1 MEDNT
6 NQVVDPFTSLPMERG
21 EKPIDPFT
29 GKPMTSIKPRSTVV
43 SSAYDI
49 PTYGKNDYRDYNV
62 NLRPGVDVNEQRAQN
77 QSRAEQ
83 WRRGLTKLG
92 TTALSVAVEGPVG
105 LVNGIGEALY
115 HQDIDRLWNNTTGKY
130 VDEFNEWMNTTM
142 PIYKTKA
149 EQEAIGLESLGNAT
163 FWAQDFTNGVGYA
176 VGALAGGG
184 AALKGLKLGT
194 KALRYG
200 AKGLFGADKMSDVH
214 NVMKAVQRGEDV
226 GTTVTNIARKN
237 YVQNAAERLAVGASM
252 THAESSVEARE
263 MFKSAEQNAL
273 QTMANEKGV
282 SIPDLSRADRREAKE
297 IASKVSNMGYLFNTA
312 LVGWGNWAQF
322 GKAFFP
328 SFRQMRPM
336 IKGITKAGGE
346 YAEQSLARRVAGNI
360 ARRPLKNFFT
370 EAGEEGGQFLVA
382 QAADDLAAAKS
393 SMGPTSGPQDWAEA
407 LGGAWSD
414 LDTKEG
420 LDSLML
426 GALVGAF
433 TGGGH
438 NVLNRISGA
447 EAKESGRRKL
457 AIQALNSPQI
467 YNLGE
472 RAKAVAENDLYINLM
487 NKALEEGD
495 HKGYRDAIFN
505 LLAGEVIMHDNLGT
519 IKYYRNQIEDAG
531 NMSKEEFAK
540 AFGIRE
546 GVDFNPK
553 EIINGIND
561 KIDEFLDIKERID
574 IAVPG
579 RPNNRTI
586 GDWIKGANTEEEKK
600 QREDEEVYRNMLYQY
615 TWKEKDV
622 GKRMQSLVDELNAAT
637 RGEAV
642 TEEVLEAPLTT
653 QELQEEG
660 KPITESAELLGK
672 KPYVSMSDEAQK
684 RLQDAVD
691 RIQDPLLRAEM
702 QMKKDDLVRLSN
714 DRARAVFALEELM
727 ASPDQRVAAVE
738 RRRATEKA
746 AGEEQIRAKAE
757 DVINSTVTAAQLE
770 AFVKTSEFTDL
781 PLETQ
786 ARVRAEQTN
795 RHNQEIALK
804 KQHADQ
810 PLKEMQNRVEFLN
823 NLETKTPAQEL
834 EALILQQSIDERR
847 EDPTKEPAPE
857 KPKPEPKKKDGKKPK
872 GKPDTSSK
880 NTSPEAQKNRAD
892 RHTKNFRNATDP
904 VEKLTAAQKL
914 LNHFSISQEKGL
926 DSMLDPDVLLEV
938 NDTIEEL
945 KKEGYT
951 ITNLE
956 GKKFDEGLKLSIEE
970 TVEAEDL
977 EEGEMIIDVVLEP
990 EIRKDNEVLQ
1000 NAKVKVRQG
1009 VSKVAK
1015 GDGSTKTPTPAEEG
1029 KPATVK
1035 LMGGEFE
1042 NDNGRIVLDDNGN
1055 PIPGLDATKPFEIDR
1070 NFVKTPEGVK
1080 TLQEKGVEL
1089 KMSPVYDF
1097 TYPDGKKTGKKGRSI
1112 LVFVPRTNTIIGILP
1127 DPKKDKTSATIA
1139 KLLETQDSVPGK
1151 VENFMFGGR
1160 GNFIQGAELVPAADV
1175 IDLKTDAVAAIGI
1188 VKESN
1193 VIFGQ
1198 TIEGREFGDLQ
1209 TRRLGSDGKIG
1220 QRFNDGQ
1227 VVMAIQ
1233 YPNGQFASIPFSTL
1247 EVGQEGVDYLKEQ
1260 LNKGIDGYTVENIR
1274 IKMGIARELK
1284 PNGKMVIFES
1294 QDGGVL
1300 FRFMLGTHVIQM
1312 TAENVRKMLNIGQFE
1327 WTTGKLVEDTGD
1339 DGRTNYKFET
1349 NDSITRDEQIEIQ
1362 KQLVGGGA
1370 FSDIV
1375 RSSKRQ
1381 VDEDLLA
1388 INPKG
1393 FVGLNGVTHPDYYT
1407 YLMKDILRTD
1417 TRFVNGLPVFD
1428 VGIEMSIDAQ
1438 VTAEQAVEQTELKKQ
1453 SGPKRTTAPTGG
1465 AGSLKP
1471 KKGKR
1476 KRRGAASKAA
1486 PTTEPKAPESNQT
1499 EITYKNN
1506 VYVVTFE
1513 GLGGKNTI
1521 VNKKSGREILTTSS
1535 VGKNVMDLWEVEEG
1549 KKERG
1554 AEVNKEQL
1562 LARAAEVESRI
1573 KVLQAI
1579 ISEGEELTP
1588 EQNEEYSELE
1598 SELYHIMKDVEP
1610 PYEEDNV
1617 PFRLEEDRLAQD
1629 VLLDLLEKYGFEIN
1643 EADNLL
1649 INLAAKK
1656 IELNTMDN
1664 SQVAE
1669 ALATPLSRMIM
1680 ESGDSDQLRK
1690 AIRNSIKFPLR
1701 ADKAR
1706 REVQAERDKIKK
1718 DKIANG
1724 VRFREELFDRQ
1735 TKEQQAKAE
1744 ERVVD
1749 SILVD
1754 LLKEGFDKK
1763 LAAETGIDRSL
1774 YKKIKAFIDEIIDY
1788 LRGALSPSVKA
1799 DLELINDKVQL
1810 IVENSFMP
1818 GEFIKLKK
1826 KPGHKRVDFQ
1836 EAFNGD
1842 RAAHL
1847 IQTELSKNPNFI
1859 LTGSIAFSAQGST
1872 WRSGDNIVHDLDYVV
1887 LGGKEEGIEYLEKKF
1902 PAAEKVYDFNPG
1914 GAEIT
1919 TFIVPPGM
1927 YKIDNIQRMRD
1938 YPADDVPY
1946 DKRWTRKRQGRGSGK
1961 VVYYELKDIETD
1973 EVVGTFYLDVEFDAD
1988 GNIVTEVEIKEGI
2001 TGMFIDLFSNSTHGL
2016 DYVEEP
2022 FKGTDGVTRD
2032 VKLSRFDIPFGAKL
2046 LMGRNKDIWDY
2057 NRFIPKER
2065 VGVRRPRRTIDPTK
2079 AKSWVEQRFGEGS
2092 AVVFDTVQK
2101 VDNAVVHGYM
2111 ENAAVHLWSNAE
2123 LGTEYH
2129 EGFHLFFRTMLSD
2142 KQRQQLYDEMLKK
2155 YGEPSVKAIA
2165 KARRGKPNL
2174 SDAEARF
2181 LALEEKMAEDFR
2193 LAQIN
2198 REVPSTIGG
2207 KIAKF
2212 FRDLMY
2218 YIKALVTDRIGVQQ
2232 AFHMLG
2238 ENRIPNRF
2246 SRTAERFSPGRA
2258 FMMRNYAL
2266 DPDTHKELVDTATYL
2281 IREAISNN
2289 QFDVEAALGTKQT
2302 TDVIGGDSAIRDWFL
2317 RNSYHVADDS
2327 GLGIGR
2333 PLTNQEF
2340 KRLKEA
2346 YESENEEDLDALEE
2360 ELNLNAWAPT
2370 TDVNGNPTP
2379 LGMQGFDTTTLDEQ
2393 DSLDS
2398 FMSDEVIS
2406 RAEDNAEQFRMVY
2419 DYWHDEFNELG
2430 GRAVTGFRSDI
2441 VDALKASGITIR
2453 DEELVEE
2460 DDEGAD
2466 KIYTKSNFEVD
2477 PASKLGK
2484 DFKILLSSIPIEN
2497 PEQSRFGFRRYMFW
2511 KDIYNEMAGT
2521 VANANNFVEMVEM
2534 LGKRGNDVST
2544 MKHVADW
2551 VANLPANQQALL
2563 YAMLSQSMTEHRL
2576 IMIEPVVAEGAVDAT
2591 ALVKI
2596 INSSVSSNQRYFREL
2611 WKDKSTSIDGVYT
2624 VNVSTDGTETVLDT
2638 QMDQDVA
2645 NRLQGYLKE
2654 YDTPGTTL
2662 MRKQELV
2669 ATMMMDMGLTIAP
2682 SLKEA
2687 VVRFNDY
2694 LSSNGIPVDE
2704 FLSNQ
2709 TQHTNLRQI
2718 ISTQMAPGKDNYSNV
2733 FITEGRTMD
2742 YIAREIMGRYEAP
2755 KLSSFYNAFGELRYP
2770 LNLTT
2775 DFHLTTR
2782 AIKSGEYAELMTDA
2796 AGHHS
2801 GDKGTLAYLLASN
2814 EQFQEAF
2821 DIVDIE
2827 SIRYSF
2833 RGEDQ
2838 IKEYQDM
2845 SYLEAL
2851 AIDLAMF
2858 NREMDTR
2865 MISVDTQ
2872 ADRPKLSYTTIPN
2885 IRSAKARQIFG
2896 ITEFGDNPVGSIARR
2911 TYLMDLHRMFA
2922 SFGSGS
2928 IDNPIMR
2935 YHEGGKTSLGE
2946 IEVDGKTEEQFAPS
2960 PGALQFQLGGQLEPD
2975 TIFTSNYDL
2984 MRDAYDAVEHGMEE
2998 SKLLREFLD
3007 KEVQGFTARVEG
3019 YTQDIVDKVG
3029 GEENLAT
3036 FIKAYVQPK
3045 NGYTVGQEMAFL
3057 RDFTGMSVIGRL
3069 VSREFLR
3076 GGINYTKDGAAYV
3089 KRSGHSSTPGYL
3101 LAMRGTLS
3109 DPEFGMPPTFN
3120 EITVRDL
3127 ITSISPTEFETLRN
3141 AFIKQ
3146 LAPSD
3151 AAFGEG
3157 NTYETLSD
3165 ENRAIIDRLL
3175 APYGKNNGTD
3185 AQAFITMDMYRF
3197 IQQGLGV
3204 WDNFEERAYQ
3214 QYISAPK
3221 GQRVWTGKP
3230 IKAMKPSYDLRNVV
3244 MINGKKHLV
3253 PIVHKNSYVVLT
3265 DQLVEGIPNMMNLL
3279 NYMETNDV
3287 QVANTDS
3294 AKKLGSFMP
3303 VDITDL
3309 SNAKIQ
3315 TLDSKGLKFPQ
3326 ILPRKKKQ
3334 EITFGRQPRKNM
3346 VANIK
3351 ADETYVVAGVKMTGR
3366 QMLDLYFKAVT
3377 GRLQQ
3382 GHNTVMSRLG
3392 LDAVQAATNPAA
3404 KKQAIADAM
3413 VNIREVVAELG
3424 IEKTFTQNF
3433 LDSLEVVADAD
3444 GTVTSALPFSFPTLG
3459 PKLENVIMSMFR
3471 NEAYLMKLPG
3481 QEMVQFA
3488 EFGAHERDGSL
3499 KFYEVDGDRV
3509 TGAQVDIG
3517 YDVLKRMGIDPDAS
3531 IELIQ
3536 EGLDELLG
3544 YRIPQ
3549 QSKASMYVLKIRNVI
3564 KGEHSGII
3572 RVPPATT
3579 TLMGSDFDVD
3589 KLFVIFP
3596 ELEVIRNEEG
3606 EAVRVQKVKPDYE
3619 DLLTNI
3625 NDIDFTQLDPK
3636 ILNNIVFDTFYAVG
3650 SDVKHLTETT
3660 AVMDLDPSV
3669 DPIIQAMELMGR
3681 PTTVKIDIN
3690 SPHDRLLSGESNML
3704 SMRLRGIYANAVAG
3718 RNVLETLVNVYG
3730 LNPTE
3735 KSIVFES
3742 DMVSSPGEE
3751 ITVSEITID
3760 GFTYQSDQILSMY
3773 LSRAVDS
3780 VNDPIQ
3786 SIINDNATTAPL
3798 TVFMLSAGFTPQQ
3811 SILFLNVPIVKAI
3824 TDAARAEGMTV
3835 KNYMREMYG
3844 DMSQPPESTLIEI
3857 GGEIKGEDTPTVI
3870 LFPELE
3876 DMAAVIQA
3884 SDRGEKLPDNY
3895 DEDYYLFAL
3904 QQMAGKASRL
3914 QNYHSLLS
3922 PDNIDQKG
3930 TIPLHQE
3937 MMDKS
3942 MNLRDDLF
3950 GGMAAAKE
3958 LITKVLEPDVEGNR
3972 SYDLIGGFYDAG
3984 KITLDMM
3991 GQLGFVAN
3999 QPGVEMFKSWVKSAS
4014 NKKYLNEMQHRD
4026 INRMITH
4033 HIYTMPGSPIFESGV
4048 LDYDFVESTFFDG
4061 GLQNIILGMRNAVGA
4076 GENIVLNTLLPTTE
4090 VINGKEFTYLKF
4102 NIAALD
4108 DIGKNQF
4115 SMLLDEMITNPSL
4128 YGEEYTP
4135 IVQMFTRA
4143 VISNSVITSGFT
4155 AGPTSYFNLIPQSY
4169 WNSLTNSSGEDFR
4182 THANRGMREM
4192 GSTTALLSQF
4202 KEAFLMNYATHNIG
4216 RSVLFSNAS
4225 AFGVGSLNDKQ
4236 TISLRNKSEF
4246 VVVTDTETGHKYLFQ
4261 RFSDDGAYKKV
4272 RTKGKQ
4278 YRLNETYLR
4287 GSNGLPTQVSLLTGV
4302 SGTKTILPP
4311 AQSRRLDLDM
4321 PKETESGYRAK
4332 VSRLRSSFAKAGI
4345 DVTVQEGTLPKGIKA
4360 EVEGNVVTVDTS
4372 QITEDTTYHE
4382 FGHILLDMLPEDELD
4397 RYIADIKRLRPD
4409 LAEAVTNAYPDLQG
4423 RALGKEILTT
4433 AIGIEGARIERKNPS
4448 KLRMLINRIM
4458 RAIGRVFGVRPDPAV
4473 VLAEEM
4479 FGKQIRKEGL
4489 SGVFS
4494 DAIRRSIELQ
4504 GRIQKVYTQVNSSLK
4519 RQKAKLQGRKDTE
4532 TQKQKLKEVQAQLN
4546 SLEAIKNKALVNQE
4560 QIDDFFNFQQ
4570 FVLNKAES
4578 IENTLNDL
4586 LETEHKAL
4594 TRSEIYN
4601 RLKIIDSLRED
4612 IDSLFSGTTEN
4623 SAIFQMSQLIQNLNF
4638 EETDSEEVREV
4649 LKDLDSAARRLA
4661 DSREVYLDAII
4672 PMMSKLLLSY
4682 ADPML
4687 AAKIQKLKD
4696 HVIETKDISGYR
4708 LTSTTNSPDLKKLKA
4723 EYRQSL
4729 KTTEPMTMDEYKAKA
4744 LEIKLRDLDKKIPG
4758 KEQLDAELR
4767 TAHVQKSGYAAMI
4780 DPIVYS
4786 SEMNVQLLGNALRA
4800 ELQEAD
4806 NSTVDYVYDLEK
4818 VYEPFKEL
4826 MGGDVSPSKLNK
4838 KLITTKRIPL
4848 RDDKGDINSYM
4859 EVLALEEPFNTR
4871 EWYTKRAAALKEIAE
4886 KTNRPKRGAEKWQ
4899 WVNWNRSFEA
4909 TTYDS
4914 LYRQWYEN
4922 NSQPVPNADK
4932 IWEGWNTDLQNKKG
4946 ELNQLEAESNP
4957 ETRDRQSILEVEIQA
4972 LERRIRNSR
4981 KETRLGVTY
4990 LNELAMPSDGTNGT
5004 TDYSN
5009 PAYAEIMETPE
5020 LKNYYEFLKDRY
5032 FAAQKRVGK
5041 SDLFVNAW
5049 DDYSYVLPSVRKNTV
5064 EDVRRKDFRK
5074 WDSWKKLGKEM
5085 FINPFVRLDTDT
5097 EYGVMTDVDGDRIRH
5112 LPRYFTNLVPAT
5124 EVTTDL
5130 AQSMTMFEH
5139 MSHQYEAKSKMT
5151 GLVNGMLAA
5160 HEAKGAMATV
5170 GGLGLID
5177 RFKTNRFAKVM
5188 SKDKVNKEL
5197 EHLRSWVDTVFYGE
5211 LKESALVGNVDFN
5224 KVSSGMQRATAANS
5238 LMLNTMQIF
5247 NQAVLDNFNILTESV
5262 AGEFWSM
5269 KDAGWAIMK
5278 YSTEG
5283 AALGDTAIASD
5294 KFAPKTKLGKVM
5306 QTVDAMVDIEDQ
5318 LRNIKGNKARKIF
5331 NVNTG
5336 YAPQRGVEHQ
5346 TSALRMLAL
5355 MKATVPLDKDGNK
5368 IEIDGKVVDN
5378 LYDAFIEN
5386 EQGRAVL
5393 DPRVAN
5399 VTVPEITGKLRGI
5412 SKRTNQVKGTFDRSM
5427 ADRHWFFS
5435 MLMLFRNYI
5444 PGNIRRTFGH
5454 PEGYHV
5460 DHELGQV
5467 TRGALPSVASAIRNV
5482 AEGALGDDSSMAD
5495 GWAATDEVDRA
5506 NLKRVAVHMLGYLA
5520 AGMLFA
5526 SLEDDDDE
5534 YASVFTAYQ
5543 ARRLQ
5548 TEITGFLNPFDF
5560 FRMVQRPL
5568 ATSNTVLNWL
5578 DLVMMLGMTGT
5589 YAVTGGFEDKVLY
5602 QRRQGKYSKGDLKL
5616 YNKFNKVLPTL
5627 NGWQT
5632 AFWTEG
5638 STKNVAQKIKWF
5650 NL

>member
-21 EKPIDPFT
+21 EKPVDPFT
-29 GKPMTSIKPRSTVV
+29 GKPITSVKPRSTLVTSPQV
-43 SSAYDI
+43 LA
-49 PTYGKNDYRDYNV
+49 TYGKNDYRDYNV
-62 NLRPGVDVNEQRAQN
+62 NLRPGVDINEQRAQN
-77 QSRAEQ
+77 QSRWEQ
-83 WRRGLTKLG
+83 WGRGLTKLG
-92 TTALSVAVEGPVG
+92 STALSVGIEGPVG

-130 VDEFNEWMNTTM
+130 VDEFNEWMDATL

-149 EQEAIGLESLGNAT
+149 EQEAIGFENLGNAT

-184 AALKGLKLGT
+184 IALKGLKLGT

-200 AKGLFGADKMSDVH
+200 AKGLLGADKMSDVH

-237 YVQNAAERLAVGASM
+237 YVQNAAERFAVGASM
-252 THAESSVEARE
+252 THAESSVEARD
-263 MFKSAEQNAL
+263 MFKSAEQTAL
-273 QTMANEKGV
+273 QTMADEKGV
-282 SIPDLSRADRREAKE
+282 SVADLSRADRREAKD
-297 IASKVSNMGYLFNTA
+297 IASRVSNMGYLLNTA
-312 LVGWGNWAQF
+312 LIGTGNWIQF
-322 GKAFFP
+322 GKVLRP
-328 SFRQMRPM
+328 SFRQMRPVM
-336 IKGITKAGGE
+336 KGITKVGGQ

-360 ARRPLKNFFT
+360 AERPLKNFFT

-382 QAADDLAAAKS
+382 QAADDLAAARS

-407 LGGAWSD
+407 LGGAWAD

-420 LDSLML
+420 LDSLLL

-438 NVLNRISGA
+438 NVFNRISGA
-447 EAKESGRRKL
+447 SAKESGRRKL
-457 AIQALNSPQI
+457 AIEALNNPQI

-472 RAKAVAENDLYINLM
+472 RAKAVAQNDMYINLM

-505 LLAGEVIMHDNLGT
+505 LLTGEVMMHDNLGT
-519 IKYYRNQIEDAG
+519 IKYYRNLVEDAG

-540 AFGIRE
+540 AFGIPE
-546 GVDFNPK
+546 GVDFNPR
-553 EIINGIND
+553 EIINGVND

-574 IAVPG
+574 VAVPG
-579 RPNNRTI
+579 KPNNRTI
-586 GDWIKGANTEEEKK
+586 GDWINGANTEEEKR

-615 TWKEKDV
+615 TWQEKDI

-637 RGEAV
+637 FGKAV
-642 TEEVLEAPLTT
+642 TEEVLDAPLTV

-660 KPITESAELLGK
+660 KPITETAELLGK
-672 KPYVSMSDEAQK
+672 KPYVSMTKEAQK
-684 RLQDAVD
+684 KLQDAVD

-702 QMKKDDLVRLSN
+702 QIKKDDLVNLSN
-714 DRARAVFALEELM
+714 DRARAVFALEELLS
-727 ASPDQRVAAVE
+727 SPEQRVAAIE
-738 RRRATEKA
+738 RRRAAEKA

-757 DVINSTVTAAQLE
+757 DVINSTVTEAQLE
-770 AFVKTSEFTDL
+770 AFTKTSEFADL
-781 PLETQ
+781 PPEVQ
-786 ARVRAEQTN
+786 ARVREEQTK
-795 RHNQEIALK
+795 RHNQEVALK
-804 KQHADQ
+804 KQHAEQ
-810 PLKEMQNRVEFLN
+810 PLKEMQNRLDLIN

-834 EALILQQSIDERR
+834 EALILQQSIDARR
-847 EDPTKEPAPE
+847 EDPTKEPAPA
-857 KPKPEPKKKDGKKPK
+857 KPKPEEKTEDTKGKKKNTKQQQKK
-872 GKPDTSSK
+872 
-880 NTSPEAQKNRAD
+880 RAD
-892 RHTKNFRNATDP
+892 AHTKRFRDATDP
-904 VEKLTAAQKL
+904 VEKLTAAHRL
-914 LNHFSISQEKGL
+914 LNHFNLSQERGI

-945 KKEGYT
+945 KKEGYE
-951 ITNLE
+951 IIDLKGQKYDDGLLLE
-956 GKKFDEGLKLSIEE
+956 ADFIPDETLK
-970 TVEAEDL
+970 
-977 EEGEMIIDVVLEP
+977 EGERIIDFVYEP
-990 EIRKDNEVLQ
+990 EIRKDGKLIKA
-1000 NAKVKVRQG
+1000 AKVRVKQS

-1015 GDGSTKTPTPAEEG
+1015 GDGSTKTPTPTEEG

-1042 NDNGRIVLDDNGN
+1042 NDNGRIVLDDAGN
-1055 PIPGLDATKPFEIDR
+1055 PVPGLDATKPFEIDR

-1080 TLQEKGVEL
+1080 TLQEKGVEF

-1097 TYPDGKKTGKKGRSI
+1097 TYPDGKPTGKKGRAI
-1112 LVFVPRTNTIIGILP
+1112 LVFVPGTDTIIGILP

-1151 VENFMFGGR
+1151 VENFMFGGA
-1160 GNFIQGAELVPAADV
+1160 GNFIQGAPLVPAADV

-1188 VKESN
+1188 VKERN

-1209 TRRLGSDGKIG
+1209 TRRLRPQRFSDG
-1220 QRFNDGQ
+1220 QA
-1227 VVMAIQ
+1227 VMAIQ
-1233 YPNGQFASIPFSTL
+1233 YPNGQFGTIPFSTL
-1247 EVGQEGVDYLKEQ
+1247 DIGQEGVDYLKEQ
-1260 LNKGIDGYTVENIR
+1260 LNKGVIDEYTIENIR

-1284 PNGKMVIFES
+1284 PNNKMVIFQS
-1294 QDGGVL
+1294 QDNGIL
-1300 FRFMLGTHVIQM
+1300 FRFMLGEHVIQM
-1312 TAENVRKMLNIGQFE
+1312 TADNVRKMLNIGQFE
-1327 WTTGKLVEDTGD
+1327 WTTGKLVEDAGE
-1339 DGRTNYKFET
+1339 DGRINYKFET
-1349 NDSITRDEQIEIQ
+1349 NDSITRAEQIEIQ
-1362 KQLVGGGA
+1362 KQLVGGSA

-1381 VDEDLLA
+1381 VDEELLE
-1388 INPKG
+1388 INPKN

-1417 TRFVNGLPVFD
+1417 TRFVNGLPTFD

-1438 VTAEQAVEQTELKKQ
+1438 VSAEQAVEQTELKKQ
-1453 SGPKRTTAPTGG
+1453 SGPKRTTAPAGG

-1476 KRRGAASKAA
+1476 QRRGAASKVT
-1486 PTTEPKAPESNQT
+1486 PTAEPKAPESNQT

-1506 VYVVTFE
+1506 TYVVTFE

-1521 VNKKSGREILTTSS
+1521 VNKKTGKEILSTSS
-1535 VGKNVMDLWEVEEG
+1535 VGKNVMDLWEAQEEG
-1549 KKERG
+1549 GTEIG
-1554 AEVNKEQL
+1554 KEQL
-1562 LARAAEVESRI
+1562 LAKAAEIESRI
-1573 KVLQAI
+1573 IVLQAI
-1579 ISEGEELTP
+1579 ISEGGELTP
-1588 EQNEEYSELE
+1588 EQNEEYDTLE
-1598 SELYHIMKDVEP
+1598 SELYDIMTSIEP

-1629 VLLDLLEKYGFEIN
+1629 VLLDLLERYGFEIN

-1649 INLAAKK
+1649 INLAAKR
-1656 IELNTMDN
+1656 IDLNTMDN
-1664 SQVAE
+1664 AQVAE

-1680 ESGDSDQLRK
+1680 ESDDSDQLRK

-1706 REVQAERDKIKK
+1706 SEVQAERDKIKR

-1724 VRFREELFDRQ
+1724 IKFREESFDKQ
-1735 TKEQQAKAE
+1735 TKEEIAKAE

-1774 YKKIKAFIDEIIDY
+1774 YKKIKAFIDKIIDY
-1788 LRGALSPSVKA
+1788 LRGALSQSVKE
-1799 DLELINDKVQL
+1799 DLAVINEKVQL
-1810 IVENSFMP
+1810 VVENSFMP
-1818 GEFIKLKK
+1818 GEFIKLQK
-1826 KPGHKRVDFQ
+1826 KPGHTKVDFQ

-1847 IQTELSKNPNFI
+1847 IQTELSKNPDFI
-1859 LTGSIAFSAQGST
+1859 LTGSIAFAAQGST
-1872 WRSGDNIVHDLDYVV
+1872 YRSGNNIIHDLDYVV
-1887 LGGKEEGIEYLEKKF
+1887 LGDGEEGSQYLEKKF
-1902 PAAEKVYDFNPG
+1902 PAAQKVYGPFNPG
-1914 GAEIT
+1914 GADIT
-1919 TFIVPPGM
+1919 TYLVPPGI
-1927 YKIDNIQRMRD
+1927 YKISNLQRMRD
-1938 YPADDVPY
+1938 IPNDNVPPH
-1946 DKRWTRKRQGRGSGK
+1946 KTWTRKTQGRGSGK
-1961 VVYYELKDIETD
+1961 VVYYELRDIESD
-1973 EVVGTFYLDVEFDAD
+1973 EVVGTFYLDVELDAE

-2001 TGMFIDLFSNSTHGL
+2001 TGMFIDLFANSTHGL
-2016 DYVEEP
+2016 DYVEQP
-2022 FKGTDGVTRD
+2022 FKGVDGVTRD

-2057 NRFIPKER
+2057 NRYIPKER
-2065 VGVRRPRRTIDPTK
+2065 VGVRRPRKTIDPAK

-2142 KQRQQLYDEMLKK
+2142 KQRQQLYDEMLEK

-2198 REVPSTIGG
+2198 KEVPSTIGG

-2238 ENRIPNRF
+2238 ENRIPTRF
-2246 SRTAERFSPGRA
+2246 SRTAEKFSPGRA

-2302 TDVIGGDSAIRDWFL
+2302 VDVVGGDSAVRDWFL
-2317 RNSYHVADDS
+2317 RNSYHVADES

-2346 YESENEEDLDALEE
+2346 YDSENEEDLDAIEE

-2370 TDVNGNPTP
+2370 TDINGNAIP
-2379 LGMQGFDTTTLDEQ
+2379 LGMQGFDATTLDEQ
-2393 DSLDS
+2393 DSLGS
-2398 FMSDEVIS
+2398 FMTDEVIG

-2430 GRAVTGFRSDI
+2430 GRAITGFRSDI
-2441 VDALKASGITIR
+2441 VEALKSSGITIR

-2466 KIYTKSNFEVD
+2466 KIYTKTNFEVD

-2484 DFKILLSSIPIEN
+2484 DFKILLSSIPVEN
-2497 PEQSRFGFRRYMFW
+2497 PEQSRFGFRRYMYW

-2576 IMIEPVVAEGAVDAT
+2576 IMIEPSVAEGAVDTT

-2611 WKDKSTSIDGVYT
+2611 WKDKSTSIDGVYK

-2645 NRLQGYLKE
+2645 NRLQEYLKE
-2654 YDTPGTTL
+2654 YDNPGTTL

-2687 VVRFNDY
+2687 VVRLNDY

-2704 FLSNQ
+2704 FFSNQ
-2709 TQHTNLRQI
+2709 TRHTNLRQI
-2718 ISTQMAPGKDNYSNV
+2718 ISTQMAPGKSTYSNV
-2733 FITEGRTMD
+2733 FVTEGRTMD
-2742 YIAREIMGRYEAP
+2742 YVAREIMGRYESP

-2782 AIKSGEYAELMTDA
+2782 AVKSGEYAELMTDA

-2801 GDKGTLAYLLASN
+2801 GDKGTLAYMLASN
-2814 EQFQEAF
+2814 EQFRELF

-2827 SIRYSF
+2827 SIKYVF

-2858 NREMDTR
+2858 NRDMNTR
-2865 MISVDTQ
+2865 MIAVDTQ

-2885 IRSAKARQIFG
+2885 LRSAKARQIFG
-2896 ITEFGDNPVGSIARR
+2896 ITEFGDSPVESIARR
-2911 TYLMDLHRMFA
+2911 TYLMDLHRMFV

-2935 YHEGGKTSLGE
+2935 YHEGG
-2946 IEVDGKTEEQFAPS
+2946 
-2960 PGALQFQLGGQLEPD
+2960 ALKFQLGGQLEPD

-3007 KEVQGFTARVEG
+3007 KEVQGFTARLEG
-3019 YTQDIVDKVG
+3019 YTQDIIDKVG
-3029 GEENLAT
+3029 GSDNISL
-3036 FIKAYVQPK
+3036 FIQQYVQPK
-3045 NGYTVGQEMAFL
+3045 NGYIRGQEIEFL
-3057 RDFTGMSVIGRL
+3057 RDFVGMSVIGRL

-3076 GGINYTKDGAAYV
+3076 SGINYTKDGAAYV

-3109 DPEFGMPPTFN
+3109 DPEYGMPPTFN

-3127 ITSISPTEFETLRN
+3127 ISSISPTEFDSLRN
-3141 AFIKQ
+3141 ALIKQ
-3146 LAPSD
+3146 LAPAD
-3151 AAFGEG
+3151 AAFGAD
-3157 NTYETLSD
+3157 NTYDTLSD
-3165 ENRAIIDRLL
+3165 ESRAIIDRLL
-3175 APYGKNNGTD
+3175 APYGRNNGTD
-3185 AQAFITMDMYRF
+3185 AQAFVTIDMYRF

-3230 IKAMKPSYDLRNVV
+3230 IKAMKPSYDYRNVV

-3315 TLDSKGLKFPQ
+3315 TLDSRGLKFPQ

-3334 EITFGRQPRKNM
+3334 EITFGRQPRKTM
-3346 VANIK
+3346 VANIQPN
-3351 ADETYVVAGVKMTGR
+3351 EIYVVDGVKMTGR
-3366 QMLDLYFKAVT
+3366 QMIDLYFKAVT
-3377 GRLQQ
+3377 GRLKQ
-3382 GHNTVMSRLG
+3382 GHNAVMSRLG
-3392 LDAVQAATNPAA
+3392 LDAIQAAPDLAT
-3404 KKQAIADAM
+3404 KRQAVADAM

-3509 TGAQVDIG
+3509 IGAQVDIG
-3517 YDVLKRMGIDPDAS
+3517 YDVLKRMGIDPDAPV
-3531 IELIQ
+3531 ELIQ

-3544 YRIPQ
+3544 YRIPL

-3589 KLFVIFP
+3589 KLFVMFP
-3596 ELEVIRNEEG
+3596 ELEVIRNEKG
-3606 EAVRVQKVKPDYE
+3606 EAVRVQKVKPDYKG
-3619 DLLTNI
+3619 LLSNM
-3625 NDIDFTQLDPK
+3625 NDIDFTELDPK

-3660 AVMDLDPSV
+3660 AVMDLEPEV
-3669 DPIIQAMELMGR
+3669 DPIIQAMEMMGR

-3690 SPHDRLLSGESNML
+3690 SPHDRLLSGENNML

-3730 LNPTE
+3730 LAPKETN
-3735 KSIVFES
+3735 IVFES
-3742 DMVSSPGEE
+3742 NNVVNPGEE
-3751 ITVSEITID
+3751 IMTSEIVID
-3760 GFTYQSDQILSMY
+3760 GFTYQSDQVLSMY

-3786 SIINDNATTAPL
+3786 AIINDNATTAPL
-3798 TVFMLSAGFTPQQ
+3798 TVFMLSAGFTPQEA
-3811 SILFLNVPIVKAI
+3811 ILFLNVPAVKSI

-3844 DMSQPPESTLIEI
+3844 DMPPPPSELVNVPSAEKIEPDLLSYEEDPDT
-3857 GGEIKGEDTPTVI
+3857 GEITLSKEQPLVDNAPTVI
-3870 LFPELE
+3870 LLPELE

-3895 DEDYYLFAL
+3895 DENYYFFAL
-3904 QQMAGKASRL
+3904 QQMAGKAARL

-3950 GGMAAAKE
+3950 GGMVGARE
-3958 LITKVLEPDVEGNR
+3958 LITKVLEPDAEGNR
-3972 SYDLIGGFYDAG
+3972 SYELIGGFYDAG
-3984 KITLDMM
+3984 KLTLDMM
-3991 GQLGFVAN
+3991 GELGFVAN
-3999 QPGVEMFKSWVKSAS
+3999 QPGVEVFKRWLKSAT
-4014 NKKYLNEMQHRD
+4014 NKKYLNEIQHRD

-4033 HIYTMPGSPIFESGV
+4033 HIYTKPGSPIFESGV

-4061 GLQNIILGMRNAVGA
+4061 GIQNIILGMRNAVGT

-4115 SMLLDEMITNPSL
+4115 TMLLDEMITNPSL
-4128 YGEEYTP
+4128 YGEQYTP

-4182 THANRGMREM
+4182 THANRNIREL
-4192 GSTTALLSQF
+4192 GSNTALLSEFQD
-4202 KEAFLMNYATHNIG
+4202 AFLINYATHIIG
-4216 RSVLFSNAS
+4216 RSVLFSS
-4225 AFGVGSLNDKQ
+4225 TSHFGVGSTD
-4236 TISLRNKSEF
+4236 TISLPNKKAEF
-4246 VVVTDTETGHKYLFQ
+4246 VVATDTETNHKYLFQ
-4261 RFSDDGAYKKV
+4261 RFSDDGTYKKV

-4287 GSNGLPTQVSLLTGV
+4287 GSNGLPTQVSLITGV
-4302 SGTKTILPP
+4302 YGSTTILPP

-4345 DVTVQEGTLPKGIKA
+4345 DVTVQEGPLPKGIKA
-4360 EVEGNVVTVDTS
+4360 EVEGNVVTVDPS

-4397 RYIADIKRLRPD
+4397 KYIADIRRLRPD
-4409 LAEAVTNAYPDLQG
+4409 LAKVVTDAYPDLQG

-4479 FGKQIRKEGL
+4479 FGKQIRREGV

-4494 DAIRRSIELQ
+4494 DAIQRSIELQ

-4560 QIDDFFNFQQ
+4560 EIDDFFNFQQ

-4594 TRSEIYN
+4594 TRSEIYS

-4612 IDSLFSGTTEN
+4612 IDSLFSTTTEN

-4638 EETDSEEVREV
+4638 DETASEEVKEV
-4649 LKDLDSAARRLA
+4649 LRDLDSAARRLA

-4687 AAKIQKLKD
+4687 AAKIQKLKN
-4696 HVIETKDISGYR
+4696 HVMETKDISGYR

-4723 EYRQSL
+4723 EYRKSQS
-4729 KTTEPMTMDEYKAKA
+4729 TTEPMTMDEYKAKA
-4744 LEIKLRDLDKKIPG
+4744 LEIKLRDLDNKIPG
-4758 KEQLDAELR
+4758 KQQLDAELR
-4767 TAHVQKSGYAAMI
+4767 RAHVQKSGYAAMI

-4786 SEMNVQLLGNALRA
+4786 NEMNVQLLANALRV

-4806 NSTVDYVYDLEK
+4806 NNTVDYVYDLEK
-4818 VYEPFKEL
+4818 VYEPFKVF
-4826 MGGDVSPSKLNK
+4826 MGGDVSPSALNK
-4838 KLITTKRIPL
+4838 KLVTTKRVPL
-4848 RDDKGDINSYM
+4848 KNDKGDVTSYM

-4871 EWYTKRAAALKEIAE
+4871 DWYTKRAAALKEIAE
-4886 KTNRPKRGAEKWQ
+4886 KTNRPKRGAERWQ
-4899 WVNWNRSFEA
+4899 WVNWNRSFDA
-4909 TTYDS
+4909 TTYNS
-4914 LYRQWYEN
+4914 LYRQWYEQ
-4922 NSQPVPNADK
+4922 NSQPVPNAEK
-4932 IWEGWNTDLQNKKG
+4932 IWNGWNVDLQNKEG
-4946 ELNQLEAESNP
+4946 ELQQLEAESNP
-4957 ETRDRQSILEVEIQA
+4957 ETMDRRSILQVEIDA
-4972 LERRIRNSR
+4972 LKKRIRNSR
-4981 KETRLGVTY
+4981 NETRLGVTY

-5004 TDYSN
+5004 VDYRN
-5009 PAYAEIMETPE
+5009 PAYAEIMQTPE
-5020 LKNYYEFLKDRY
+5020 LKTYYEFLRDRY
-5032 FAAQKRVGK
+5032 FAAQKRIGK

-5049 DDYSYVLPSVRKNTV
+5049 DDHSYVLPSVRKNTV

-5074 WDSWKKLGKEM
+5074 WDSWKKLGKEI
-5085 FINPFVRLDTDT
+5085 FVNPFVRLDTDT

-5139 MSHQYEAKSKMT
+5139 MSHQYEAKAKMT

-5177 RFKTNRFAKVM
+5177 RFKTNRFAKVL

-5197 EHLRSWVDTVFYGE
+5197 EHLRAWIDTVYYGE
-5211 LKESALVGNVDFN
+5211 LKESALVGKFDFN
-5224 KVSSGMQRATAANS
+5224 KLSSGMQRATAANS
-5238 LMLNTMQIF
+5238 LMLNTLQIF
-5247 NQAVLDNFNILTESV
+5247 NQGTLDNFQIFTESV
-5262 AGEFWSM
+5262 AGEFWSI
-5269 KDAGWAIMK
+5269 KDAAWAITK
-5278 YSTEG
+5278 YATEG
-5283 AALGDTAIASD
+5283 AAFGDTAIASN
-5294 KFAPKTKLGKVM
+5294 KLAPKTKLAKVM
-5306 QTVDAMVDIEDQ
+5306 QSVDAMVDIEEQ

-5331 NVNTG
+5331 STNTG

-5355 MKATVPLDKDGNK
+5355 MKATVPLDKDGNR

-5378 LYDAFIEN
+5378 IYDAFIEN
-5386 EQGRAVL
+5386 EKGRAVL

-5444 PGNIRRTFGH
+5444 PGNIRKTFGH

-5467 TRGALPSVASAIRNV
+5467 TRGAIPSLMSAVRNV
-5482 AEGALGDDSSMAD
+5482 AEGLGPDSTIAD
-5495 GWAATDEVDRA
+5495 GWAATNEIDRA
-5506 NLKRVAVHMLGYLA
+5506 NLKRVAVHMLGYMA
-5520 AGMLFA
+5520 AGMIFA

-5534 YASVFTAYQ
+5534 YINVFTAYQ

-5548 TEITGFLNPFDF
+5548 TEITGFLNPHDF

-5578 DLVMMLGMTGT
+5578 DLMVMLFMTGS
-5589 YAVTGGFEDKVLY
+5589 YGVTGAFEDSVLY
-5602 QRRQGKYSKGDLKL
+5602 QRRQGKYNKGDLKL

-5638 STKNVAQKIKWF
+5638 ATENVAQKIKWF